1 LNDGRVKEREKR
13 MNYPSTRFV
22 FDRKKTATKT
32 KAALI
37 QVEILYGKKKKYVTT
52 GVKVYRD
59 QWSEKTH
66 IIKRSDMYELN
77 EEIELVKDN
86 IDNYI
91 RELKRKREEFSW
103 DDFESFLEHKPEKKI
118 TETFIEYAYRR
129 ITERTDI
136 SPGTRRNHVKVM
148 NVFAEFGRIVTFDE
162 LTRNNLLAF
171 YEWLMARKVTKLNP
185 DGTSTEQTMAQQ
197 TVSSY
202 MKCLK
207 VYIHDAQLH
216 GMIATDPTDGLKIKR
231 GESEPNRWLTEAEV
245 KKIEKT
251 KMPSGSL
258 QRVKDRFLVQCYTGL
273 SYADLM
279 DLSIEKIEEIDG
291 TPVIVGNRIKTGEP
305 YTIAVLPEIK
315 EILEKYNYQ
324 IPKITDEQ
332 YNVRLKVVAELAG
345 INKKLAS
352 HWARRTFA
360 CMMINRGVRAETLA
374 QMMGHSDMRTTMEF
388 YARMKK
394 DTVVNEM
401 LDAMKKKKGKK

>member
-1 LNDGRVKEREKR
+1 MVEKSERKER

-37 QVEILYGKKKKYVTT
+37 QVEILYGKRKKYVTT

-59 QWSEKTH
+59 QWSEKSH

-77 EEIELVKDN
+77 DEIDVVKDR

-91 RELKRKREEFSW
+91 RELKKNMEIFSWEEF
-103 DDFESFLEHKPEKKI
+103 EAFLTYKPEERI
-118 TETFIEYAYRR
+118 HETFIEYANRR
-129 ITERTDI
+129 ISERTDI

-148 NVFAEFGRIVTFDE
+148 NVLSEFGRINTFDE
-162 LTRNNLLAF
+162 LTKQNILSF
-171 YEWLMARKVTKLNP
+171 YEWLMARKVTKILP

-207 VYIHDAQLH
+207 VYIHDAMLH
-216 GMIATDPTDGLKIKR
+216 GLIDSDPSDGLKIKR

-245 KKIEKT
+245 KKIEKAE
-251 KMPSGSL
+251 MPSGSL
-258 QRVKDRFLVQCYTGL
+258 QRVKDRFLIQCYTGL

-279 DLSIEKIEEIDG
+279 DLNIDKIEDVNG
-291 TPVIVGNRIKTGEP
+291 TRVIVGNRIKTGEP

-315 EILEKYNYQ
+315 EILEKYDYH

-332 YNVRLKVVAELAG
+332 YNVRLKVLAEIAG
-345 INKKLAS
+345 INKRLAS

-401 LDAMKKKKGKK
+401 LDAMKKKKK

>member
-1 LNDGRVKEREKR
+1 

-37 QVEILYGKKKKYVTT
+37 QVEILYGKRKKYVTT

-59 QWSEKTH
+59 QWSEKSH

-77 EEIELVKDN
+77 DEIDVIKDR

-91 RELKRKREEFSW
+91 RELKKNMEIFSW
-103 DDFESFLEHKPEKKI
+103 EDFEAFLTYKPEDKI
-118 TETFIEYAYRR
+118 RETFIEYANRR
-129 ITERTDI
+129 ISERTDI

-148 NVFAEFGRIVTFDE
+148 NVLSEFGRINTFDE
-162 LTRNNLLAF
+162 LTKQNILSF
-171 YEWLMARKVTKLNP
+171 YEWLMARKVTKILP
-185 DGTSTEQTMAQQ
+185 DGTSNEQTMAQQ
-197 TVSSY
+197 TVASY

-207 VYIHDAQLH
+207 VYIHDAMLH
-216 GMIATDPTDGLKIKR
+216 GLIDSDPSDGLKIKR
-231 GESEPNRWLTEAEV
+231 GESEPNRWLTETEV
-245 KKIEKT
+245 RKIEKAD
-251 KMPSGSL
+251 MPSGSL
-258 QRVKDRFLVQCYTGL
+258 QRVKDRFLIQCYTGL
-273 SYADLM
+273 SYSDLM
-279 DLSIEKIEEIDG
+279 DLNIEKVEEVNG
-291 TPVIVGNRIKTGEP
+291 NPVIVGNRIKTGEP

-315 EILEKYNYQ
+315 EILEKYDYH

-332 YNVRLKVVAELAG
+332 YNVRLKVLAEIAG
-345 INKKLAS
+345 INKRLAS

-401 LDAMKKKKGKK
+401 LDAMKKKKK

>member
-1 LNDGRVKEREKR
+1 MVEKSERKER

-37 QVEILYGKKKKYVTT
+37 QVEILYGKRKKYVTT
-52 GVKVYRD
+52 GVKVYRE
-59 QWSEKTH
+59 QWSEKSH
-66 IIKRSDMYELN
+66 VIKRSDMYALN
-77 EEIELVKDN
+77 DEIDMVKDR

-91 RELKRKREEFSW
+91 RELKKNMESFSW
-103 DDFESFLEHKPEKKI
+103 EDFEAFLTYKPEERI
-118 TETFIEYAYRR
+118 RETFIEYANRR
-129 ITERTDI
+129 ISERTDI

-148 NVFAEFGRIVTFDE
+148 NVLSEFGRINTFDE
-162 LTRNNLLAF
+162 LTKQNILSF
-171 YEWLMARKVTKLNP
+171 YEWLMARKVTKILP

-207 VYIHDAQLH
+207 VYIHDAMLH
-216 GMIATDPTDGLKIKR
+216 GLIDSDPSDGLKIKR

-245 KKIEKT
+245 KKIEKAE
-251 KMPSGSL
+251 MPSGSL
-258 QRVKDRFLVQCYTGL
+258 QRVKDRFLIQCYTGL
-273 SYADLM
+273 SYSDLM
-279 DLSIEKIEEIDG
+279 DLNIDKIEEVNG
-291 TPVIVGNRIKTGEP
+291 TPVIIGNRIKTGEP

-315 EILEKYNYQ
+315 EILEKYDYH

-332 YNVRLKVVAELAG
+332 YNVRLKVLAEIAG
-345 INKKLAS
+345 INKRLAS

-401 LDAMKKKKGKK
+401 LDAMKKKKKK

>member
-1 LNDGRVKEREKR
+1 

-52 GVKVYRD
+52 GVKVFRD

-77 EEIELVKDN
+77 DEIDLVKGR

-91 RELKRKREEFSW
+91 RELKKNREEFVW
-103 DDFESFLEHKPEKKI
+103 EKFETFLEDKPKDKVAESFV
-118 TETFIEYAYRR
+118 EYTKRR
-129 ITERTDI
+129 IGERADI
-136 SPGTRRNHVKVM
+136 APGTRRNHYKVIRILEEYGKI
-148 NVFAEFGRIVTFDE
+148 NSFGE
-162 LTRNNLLAF
+162 LTRENLLSF
-171 YEWLMARKVTKLNP
+171 YEWLTAREVTKIQP
-185 DGTSTEQTMAQQ
+185 DGTAKKQTMAQQ

-202 MKCLK
+202 VKCLK
-207 VYIHDAQLH
+207 VYIHDAIIH
-216 GMIATDPTDGLKIKR
+216 GLIDSDPSDGLKIKR
-231 GESEPNRWLTEAEV
+231 GESEPNRWLTETEV
-245 KKIEKT
+245 KKIEKAN
-251 KMPSGSL
+251 MPTGSL

-273 SYADLM
+273 SYSDLM
-279 DLSIEKIEEIDG
+279 DLNIDKLEYIND
-291 TPVIVGNRIKTGEP
+291 TPVIVGNRNKTGEP

-315 EILEKYNYQ
+315 EILEKYDYH

-332 YNVRLKVVAELAG
+332 YNVRLKVMAEIAG
-345 INKKLAS
+345 INKRLAS

-374 QMMGHSDMRTTMEF
+374 QMMGHSNMRTTMEF
-388 YARMKK
+388 YAKMKK

-401 LDAMKKKKGKK
+401 LDAMKKRKKDTSV

>member
-1 LNDGRVKEREKR
+1 

-37 QVEILYGKKKKYVTT
+37 QVEILYGKRKKYVTT

-59 QWSEKTH
+59 QWSEKSH
-66 IIKRSDMYELN
+66 VIKRSDMYALN
-77 EEIELVKDN
+77 DEIDMVKDR

-91 RELKRKREEFSW
+91 RELKKNMESFSW
-103 DDFESFLEHKPEKKI
+103 EDFEAFLTYKPEDKI
-118 TETFIEYAYRR
+118 RETFIEYANRR
-129 ITERTDI
+129 ISERTDI

-148 NVFAEFGRIVTFDE
+148 NVLSEFGRINTFDE
-162 LTRNNLLAF
+162 LTKQNILSF
-171 YEWLMARKVTKLNP
+171 YEWLMARKVTKILP

-207 VYIHDAQLH
+207 VYIHDAMLH
-216 GMIATDPTDGLKIKR
+216 GLIDSDPSDGLKIKR

-245 KKIEKT
+245 KKIEKAE
-251 KMPSGSL
+251 MPSGSL
-258 QRVKDRFLVQCYTGL
+258 QRVKDRFLIQCYTGL

-279 DLSIEKIEEIDG
+279 DLNIDKIEEVNG

-315 EILEKYNYQ
+315 EILEKYDYH

-332 YNVRLKVVAELAG
+332 YNVRLKVVAEIAK
-345 INKKLAS
+345 INKRLAS

-374 QMMGHSDMRTTMEF
+374 QMMGHSDIHTTMEF

-401 LDAMKKKKGKK
+401 LDAMKKKKKK

>member
-1 LNDGRVKEREKR
+1 

-37 QVEILYGKKKKYVTT
+37 QVEILYGKRKKYVTT

-59 QWSEKTH
+59 QWSEKSH

-77 EEIELVKDN
+77 DEIDVVKDR

-91 RELKRKREEFSW
+91 RELKKNMEIFSWEEF
-103 DDFESFLEHKPEKKI
+103 EAFLTYKPEERI
-118 TETFIEYAYRR
+118 HETFIEYANRR
-129 ITERTDI
+129 ISERTDI

-148 NVFAEFGRIVTFDE
+148 NVLSEFGRINTFDE
-162 LTRNNLLAF
+162 LTKQNILSF
-171 YEWLMARKVTKLNP
+171 YEWLMARKVTKILP

-207 VYIHDAQLH
+207 VYIHDAMLH
-216 GMIATDPTDGLKIKR
+216 GLIDSDPSDGLKIKR

-245 KKIEKT
+245 KKIEKAE
-251 KMPSGSL
+251 MPSGSL
-258 QRVKDRFLVQCYTGL
+258 QRVKDRFLIQCYTGL

-279 DLSIEKIEEIDG
+279 DLNIDKIEDVNG
-291 TPVIVGNRIKTGEP
+291 TRVIVGNRIKTGEP

-315 EILEKYNYQ
+315 EILEKYDYH

-332 YNVRLKVVAELAG
+332 YNVRLKVLAEIAG
-345 INKKLAS
+345 INKRLAS

-401 LDAMKKKKGKK
+401 LDAMKKKKK